1 MNNDVVVNQIYKAS
15 DTFSVFS
22 LFSDATLL
30 VKLIVLILIGFSI
43 YSWTIIFSKYVIL
56 KALKAK
62 HLKFKKLFWS
72 SITLEDLLKKNESQK
87 EPFANLFVTCFW
99 EFKRTKPSSVSGSKQ
114 FVLDKIERIAHLTIV
129 AEKEK
134 LEKGL
139 TFLATVGSATPFIGL
154 LGTVW
159 GIIDSFRMIGIT
171 KNTSLAAVAPGIAE
185 ALFATALALI
195 VTIPAVMAYNKI
207 LSEISLYINH
217 MENFVDE
224 LLTIFTKK
232 ME

>member
-1 MNNDVVVNQIYKAS
+1 MNNEVVVNQVYKAS
-15 DTFSVFS
+15 EGFSVFS
-22 LFSDATLL
+22 LFSEATFL
-30 VKLIVLILIGFSI
+30 VQLIVLILIGFSI
-43 YSWTIIFSKYVIL
+43 YSWTIIFAKYMTL
-56 KALKAK
+56 KTLKLK
-62 HLKFKKLFWS
+62 HAQFKKLFWS
-72 SITLEDLLKKNESQK
+72 SITLEDLLKKNENKK

-99 EFKRTKPSSVSGSKQ
+99 EFKRSKPGSSYDSKK
-114 FVLDKIERIAHLTIV
+114 FILDKIERIASLTII

-134 LEKGL
+134 LEKNL
-139 TFLATVGSATPFIGL
+139 TFLATVASATPFIGL

-159 GIIDSFRMIGIT
+159 GIIDSFRMIGLT

-195 VTIPAVMAYNKI
+195 VTIPAVIAYNKI
-207 LSEISLYINH
+207 LNEISIYVTH